1 MSRVYELKSFGG
13 LYLGEAS
20 LMRASS
26 LKNIVRYLLA
36 REQYNEC
43 RNENFSLDGWKA
55 NVQCVRKSIRT
66 EIGFR
71 RSNYFC
77 FVRIISPN
85 GEIVRSVEVH
95 RPEAYVAFMVQDTV
109 NGRKE
114 DCENTTNIDDKMNYY
129 RQCVDMYI

>member
-1 MSRVYELKSFGG
+1 MSRVYELKSFSG
-13 LYLGEAS
+13 LYLGEAP
-20 LMRASS
+20 LMRATS
-26 LKNIVRYLLA
+26 LKNVVRYLLA

-43 RNENFSLDGWKA
+43 RSEDFSLYGWKA

-77 FVRIISPN
+77 FVRIISPS

-95 RPEAYVAFMVQDTV
+95 RPETYVAFTVGTTV

-129 RQCVDMYI
+129 RQCVNMYI

>member
-1 MSRVYELKSFGG
+1 MSKVYELKSFGG
-13 LYLGEAS
+13 LYLGEAP

-36 REQYNEC
+36 REQYNE
-43 RNENFSLDGWKA
+43 RRSVDFSLEGWKA
-55 NVQCVRKSIRT
+55 DVQCIRKSTRKL
-66 EIGFR
+66 IGFR
-71 RSNYFC
+71 RNQYFC

-109 NGRKE
+109 NGRKK
-114 DCENTTNIDDKMNYY
+114 DCENTTNIDDKMKYY
-129 RQCVDMYI
+129 RQCVNMYI

>member
-1 MSRVYELKSFGG
+1 MSRVYKLKSFGG
-13 LYLGEAS
+13 LYLGEAP

-36 REQYNEC
+36 REQYNE
-43 RNENFSLDGWKA
+43 RRSQDFSLDGWKA

-114 DCENTTNIDDKMNYY
+114 DCENTTNIDDKMKYY